1 MPKNR
6 PASGVLNVAAIAPPA
21 PQAQITRSRFSGM
34 RMPWPSAEAIDA
46 PIWAIGPSRPTEPPV
61 PIVRAEA
68 KALTIETRARIRT
81 PFCATAAITSGTP
94 CPRAS
99 GAKRWMS
106 GP

>member
-46 PIWAIGPSRPTEPPV
+46 PIWAIGPSRPT
-61 PIVRAEA
+61 
-68 KALTIETRARIRT
+68 
-81 PFCATAAITSGTP
+81 
-94 CPRAS
+94 
-99 GAKRWMS
+99 
-106 GP
+106 